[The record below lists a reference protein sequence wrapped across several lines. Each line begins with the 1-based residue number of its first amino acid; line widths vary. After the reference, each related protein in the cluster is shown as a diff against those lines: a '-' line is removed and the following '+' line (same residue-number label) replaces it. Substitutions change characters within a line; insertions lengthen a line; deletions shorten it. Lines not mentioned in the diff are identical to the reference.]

1 MKKWQKLAVVMAGA
15 ALLATLGGC
24 SSMGIGIGVGG
35 SSGAVSGGVFTSGGT
50 DGGGVTVGGGVQRR
64 F

>member
-1 MKKWQKLAVVMAGA
+1 MKKWQKLAALAVGA
-15 ALLATLGGC
+15 ALLAGVAGC

-35 SSGAVSGGVFTSGGT
+35 SSGGVSGGVFTSGGT
-50 DGGGVTVGGGVQRR
+50 GGGVTVGGGVQRR